1 MISVIQKYNI
11 QEYFIVDY
19 TMVNLT
25 NYPYPTYESN
35 KSAAIVFATLIGISL
50 IAWIVQSIQAHF
62 QPRRPSILILI
73 AHLTIFV
80 ELVLRAALS
89 TDIRNSR
96 AAFTVST
103 ILCAVG
109 QRIIIVANNVFLTQV
124 GDPKPRRSR
133 LIIIGSIFGVASSG
147 ILLGLAGAFSHKSN
161 KIEQSFQLRQA
172 SAAIV
177 LCMTI
182 FFYPLWFATKTVKDM
197 TKQAIV
203 LLIICS
209 VASLMVAIFLQV
221 TSVPDYYVATN
232 AQEFWF
238 YIFQITPIAIAL
250 FTWTIL
256 HPKRSILPI
265 QEPKDNLMGDIDN
278 PL

>member
-1 MISVIQKYNI
+1 
-11 QEYFIVDY
+11 
-19 TMVNLT
+19 MVNLT

-209 VASLMVAIFLQV
+209 VASLMVAIFLQI
-221 TSVPDYYVATN
+221 TSVPYFYVATN